1 MGIYEILKQ
10 VHMKKSIAFLGYMM
24 VRIIALPAQDIDSM
38 MDLYAGDFQQEKIYI
53 HFDKSIYNK
62 GETLW
67 FKAYV
72 MAGSEP
78 SGYSKNFYVDWF
90 NDEGKLLSH
99 TASPMFE
106 SSARGQFNIPEKY
119 SGQLIHVKA
128 YTNWM
133 LNFDTAF
140 YTAKTFLYT
149 SPWQKM
155 KISKTENRLQLFS
168 SSLRAE
174 IWLAELC
181 SGWLFWQPINTLYP
195 YL

>member
-1 MGIYEILKQ
+1 VLCFSFIVSGSTYGMDAEAMAFYPILVPVFLAAGIYEILKQ

-38 MDLYAGDFQQEKIYI
+38 MGLYAGDFQQEKIYI

-99 TASPMFE
+99 TASPC
-106 SSARGQFNIPEKY
+106 SSHQPGA
-119 SGQLIHVKA
+119 
-128 YTNWM
+128 
-133 LNFDTAF
+133 
-140 YTAKTFLYT
+140 
-149 SPWQKM
+149 
-155 KISKTENRLQLFS
+155 
-168 SSLRAE
+168 SSLF
-174 IWLAELC
+174 LK
-181 SGWLFWQPINTLYP
+181 NTP
-195 YL
+195 AN